1 MGAQVCLI
9 PALLSKHCTVPANSK
24 EEQPRRGLARAQPR
38 GELGTREELVAAGPG
53 AGWVFWGRWGGGQ
66 CTRYPD
72 GCGEIQG
79 SGLLGVSGRKTPKGL
94 LLTFE
99 PLLSFKNP
107 DTRLVAR

>member
-53 AGWVFWGRWGGGQ
+53 AGWVFWGRWGGGS
-66 CTRYPD
+66 
-72 GCGEIQG
+72 GQG
-79 SGLLGVSGRKTPKGL
+79 TQMAVGKFRG
-94 LLTFE
+94 
-99 PLLSFKNP
+99 
-107 DTRLVAR
+107 AAC